1 MSRAEQNELRILRM
15 AAGASATDIA
25 GLLRQSF
32 PKIDKTVISKC
43 ENADSYG
50 VALTSGAMRI
60 LRAKYPD
67 AAKTASI
74 AVRGRK
80 ADRHKKRRNITVRL
94 SEEEYAVLQQHL
106 KSTGQTAQEFFGSLI
121 KTEGCYEDSD
131 T

>member
-1 MSRAEQNELRILRM
+1 MSRIKNELKLLRES
-15 AAGASATDIA
+15 AGVSATEVAGA
-25 GLLRQSF
+25 LQPMF

-43 ENADSYG
+43 EHQDSYG
-50 VALTSGAMRI
+50 IALTKKAMRV
-60 LRAKYPD
+60 LREKYPD
-67 AAKTASI
+67 AARAAAI

-94 SEEEYAVLQQHL
+94 SDEEYAVLQQRL
-106 KSTGQTAQEFFGSLI
+106 KSKGQTAQEFFGSLI

>member
-1 MSRAEQNELRILRM
+1 MDKNELRILRM
-15 AAGASATDIA
+15 AAGISAKEIA
-25 GLLRQSF
+25 AVLKPVF
-32 PKIDKTVISKC
+32 PRIDKTVISKC
-43 ENADSYG
+43 ENADGYG
-50 VALTSGAMRI
+50 VMLVPGAMRI

-67 AAKTASI
+67 AARAAAI

-94 SEEEYAVLQQHL
+94 SDEEYAVLQQRL
-106 KSTGQTAQEFFGSLI
+106 KSKGQTAQEFFGSLV